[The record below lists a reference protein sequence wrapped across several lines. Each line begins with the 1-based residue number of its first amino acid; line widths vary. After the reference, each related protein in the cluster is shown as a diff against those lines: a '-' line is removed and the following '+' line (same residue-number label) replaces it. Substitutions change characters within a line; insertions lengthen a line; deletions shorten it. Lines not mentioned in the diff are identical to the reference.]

1 MNPND
6 ANKWTALIVSTL
18 SSFMTPFMGSSINIA
33 LPSIAQTFGIDAV
46 TLSWIATSYLLAAA
60 VALVP
65 LGRLADIYGRKKI
78 YLYGTIL
85 FTVASLCCGLSAS
98 PLMLI
103 IFRVLQGLGNAM
115 VFATGIAM
123 LISVFPPQDRGK
135 VLGINVAV
143 VYIGLSIGPVL
154 GGFLT
159 QTVTWRGIFLINIPL
174 GLIIIFLVL
183 TRLKGEW
190 AEARGEKYDYPGA
203 LLYSL
208 AILALMYGISLLPAL
223 SSLWWI
229 LSGIAGFIFFILHEN
244 RVTHPVFELKL
255 FRNNRVFAFSNLAA
269 LINYSA
275 TFALTFLLS
284 LYFQYIKGYSPT
296 QTGFILIA
304 QPVSMVLISLLA
316 GWLSDKKEP
325 RLLATIGMILT
336 AIGLF
341 LFAFLQTDTPPSLI
355 VADLVLLGCGFGFF
369 SSPNT
374 NAIMGCIEKRYY
386 GIASGSIGTMRLL
399 GMLISMGIATTIFT
413 LYLGRVRITPEYFP
427 AFLNGTRV
435 AFIIFGV
442 LCFGGIFASF
452 VRGKVHGRTAQPCA

>member
-6 ANKWTALIVSTL
+6 SNKWTALIVSTL
-18 SSFMTPFMGSSINIA
+18 SSFMTPFMSSSINIA
-33 LPSIAQTFGIDAV
+33 LPSMAQTFGIDAV

-60 VALVP
+60 IALVP

-78 YLYGTIL
+78 YLYGIIL
-85 FTVASLCCGLSAS
+85 FTVASLFCGLAAS
-98 PLMLI
+98 TPMLI
-103 IFRVLQGLGNAM
+103 VFRVLQGLGNAM
-115 VFATGIAM
+115 VFATGIAI

-190 AEARGEKYDYPGA
+190 AEAHGEKYDYLGA

-208 AILALMYGISLLPAL
+208 AILALLYGISLLPAL

-229 LSGIAGFIFFILHEN
+229 FSGIAGFIFFVYWES
-244 RVTHPVFELKL
+244 RVAHPVFELKL
-255 FRNNRVFAFSNLAA
+255 FRNNRGFAFSNLAA

-296 QTGFILIA
+296 QTGLILIA
-304 QPVSMVLISLLA
+304 QPVFMVLVSLLA

-325 RLLATIGMILT
+325 RSIATIGMILT
-336 AIGLF
+336 TIGLF
-341 LFAFLQTDTPPSLI
+341 LFAFLQMDTPPYLI
-355 VADLVLLGCGFGFF
+355 IADLVLLGCGFGFF

-374 NAIMGCIEKRYY
+374 NAIMGSIEKRYY

-399 GMLISMGIATTIFT
+399 GMLISMGIATTVFT
-413 LYLGRVRITPEYFP
+413 LYLGRVQITPEYFP
-427 AFLNGTRV
+427 AFLSGTRV

-452 VRGKVHGRTAQPCA
+452 VRGKVHPNTPQ

>member
-1 MNPND
+1 
-6 ANKWTALIVSTL
+6 
-18 SSFMTPFMGSSINIA
+18 MTPFMGSSINIA
-33 LPSIAQTFGIDAV
+33 LPSIAQAFGIDAV
-46 TLSWIATSYLLAAA
+46 ALSWIATSYLLAAA
-60 VALVP
+60 IALVP

-78 YLYGTIL
+78 YLYGIIL
-85 FTVASLCCGLSAS
+85 FTTASLFCGLAVST
-98 PLMLI
+98 PMLI

-115 VFATGIAM
+115 VFATGVAI

-159 QTVTWRGIFLINIPL
+159 QTMTWRGIFLINIPL

-190 AEARGEKYDYPGA
+190 AEARGEKYDYLGA

-223 SSLWWI
+223 SSLLMYGISLLPALSSLGLI
-229 LSGIAGFIFFILHEN
+229 LIGIAGFIFFVYRES
-244 RVTHPVFELKL
+244 RVAHPVFELKL

-296 QTGFILIA
+296 HTGLILIA
-304 QPVSMVLISLLA
+304 QPVFMVLVSLLA

-325 RLLATIGMILT
+325 RLIATIGMILT
-336 AIGLF
+336 TIGLF
-341 LFAFLQTDTPPSLI
+341 LFAFLQIDTPPYLI
-355 VADLVLLGCGFGFF
+355 IADLVLLGCGFGFF

-374 NAIMGCIEKRYY
+374 NAIMGSIEKRYY

-413 LYLGRVRITPEYFP
+413 LFLGRVQITPEYFP

-452 VRGKVHGRTAQPCA
+452 VRGRVHPHTPQ

>member
-1 MNPND
+1 M
-6 ANKWTALIVSTL
+6 
-18 SSFMTPFMGSSINIA
+18 
-33 LPSIAQTFGIDAV
+33 AQTFGIDAV

-60 VALVP
+60 IALVP

-78 YLYGTIL
+78 YLYGIIL
-85 FTVASLCCGLSAS
+85 FTIASLFCGLAAS
-98 PLMLI
+98 TPMLI
-103 IFRVLQGLGNAM
+103 VFRVLQGLGNAM
-115 VFATGIAM
+115 VFATGIAI

-143 VYIGLSIGPVL
+143 VYFGLSIGPVL

-159 QTVTWRGIFLINIPL
+159 QTMTWRGIFLINIPL

-190 AEARGEKYDYPGA
+190 AEARGEKYDYLGA

-229 LSGIAGFIFFILHEN
+229 FSGIAGFIFFVYWES
-244 RVTHPVFELKL
+244 RVAHPVFELRL

-296 QTGFILIA
+296 QTGLILIA
-304 QPVSMVLISLLA
+304 QPVFMVLVSLLA

-325 RLLATIGMILT
+325 RLIATIGMILT
-336 AIGLF
+336 TIGLF
-341 LFAFLQTDTPPSLI
+341 LFAFLQMDTPPYLI
-355 VADLVLLGCGFGFF
+355 IVDLVLLGCGFGFF

-374 NAIMGCIEKRYY
+374 NAIMGSIEKRYY

-399 GMLISMGIATTIFT
+399 GMLISMGIATTVFT
-413 LYLGRVRITPEYFP
+413 LYLGRVQITPEYFP
-427 AFLNGTRV
+427 AFLSGTRV

-452 VRGKVHGRTAQPCA
+452 VRGRVHPNTPQ